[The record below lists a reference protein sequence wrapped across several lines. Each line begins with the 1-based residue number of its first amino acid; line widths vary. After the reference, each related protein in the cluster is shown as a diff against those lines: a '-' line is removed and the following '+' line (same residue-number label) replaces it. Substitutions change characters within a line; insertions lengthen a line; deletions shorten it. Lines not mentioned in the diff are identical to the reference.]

1 MRARVGILV
10 LLTIAALAVFEAVSP
25 PDQRLLF
32 PSPASEPASAEPVL
46 REMPADVPLLPVDDS
61 TESLNLIGP
70 ALQPEAMPGSSL
82 YDPWF
87 DGSLLP
93 RGDIRMHGA

>member
-46 REMPADVPLLPVDDS
+46 REMPTDVLLLPVDDS
-61 TESLNLIGP
+61 AASLNLVGP
-70 ALQPEAMPGSSL
+70 ALQPAAMPGSGL

-87 DGSLLP
+87 DGNPLP
-93 RGDIRMHGA
+93 GGDVRRHGA

>member
-46 REMPADVPLLPVDDS
+46 REMPADVLLLPVDDS

-70 ALQPEAMPGSSL
+70 ALQLEAMPHVL
-82 YDPWF
+82 YCLRLWSCQF
-87 DGSLLP
+87 FCINRRL
-93 RGDIRMHGA
+93 